1 MCFLIIEITITCSTQ
16 VKNYTCMQKNVE
28 QAGYTCINQIVK
40 QAGILIED
48 AIYLN

>member
-1 MCFLIIEITITCSTQ
+1 MYAE
-16 VKNYTCMQKNVE
+16 KVE